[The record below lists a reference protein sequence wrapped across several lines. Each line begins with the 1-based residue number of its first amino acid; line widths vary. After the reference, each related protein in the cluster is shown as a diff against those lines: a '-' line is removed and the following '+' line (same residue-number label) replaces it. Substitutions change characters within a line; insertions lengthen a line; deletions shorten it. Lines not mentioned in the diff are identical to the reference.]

1 MTNSVQRSRSAT
13 ASRLRSAPPFLAS
26 LLLVLLLGCDRSRV
40 PPPVVELTI
49 AGLHEALFS
58 GRSTCRDIVQAHL
71 DRIDAYEARINAI
84 TVVNP
89 AALERADSLD
99 AALAAGTE
107 PGPLFC
113 VPMLVK
119 DNFDTHDMVT
129 TGGSVALAENL
140 PPDDAFMVRRIREAG
155 AIVVAKTNMAE
166 WAFSPRQSV
175 SSSFDT
181 TRNAYALDRSPAGS
195 SGGTASGVAAAFGVI
210 GLGSD
215 TGNSIRGP
223 SSRLALVG
231 IRSTIGLTSRDGVI
245 PLSFDRDI
253 AGPMGRTV
261 EDVARVFDVVA
272 GHDPADPYTE
282 AGRGRREDDYSRF
295 LDARGLEGARL
306 GVLRALVDTEDADPQ
321 VIGVFEDALDEL
333 AGLGAEIVDPFDFD
347 VAAQLEREGMFCR
360 RFRYDMRLYLESL
373 GDRAPFTDV
382 VEVLDR
388 GEHSDHVEGILESY
402 GDAPLETAPA
412 EWDPPCPDFQ
422 ENRSRQQYLNEL
434 VRAMDEAGLDAVLYP
449 TWTGPPAR
457 IDRAREEYGG
467 DNSQR
472 VAPATG
478 MPAITVPMGFT
489 EGVHPAGLQ
498 ILGRPWSEGSL
509 FRYAFAYERGTRHR
523 RPPPGFPELGG
534 EGGENAPLRD

>member
-1 MTNSVQRSRSAT
+1 MTISAHRSRTAT
-13 ASRLRSAPPFLAS
+13 AALFLAA
-26 LLLVLLLGCDRSRV
+26 LLAGCDRDR
-40 PPPVVELTI
+40 PPFPVVELTI
-49 AGLHEALFS
+49 AELHDALFA
-58 GRSTCRDIVQAHL
+58 GRATCREIVQAHL
-71 DRIDAYEARINAI
+71 DRIESHEERINAI

-89 AALERADSLD
+89 AALARADSLD
-99 AALAAGTE
+99 GALAAGAE

-129 TGGSVALAENL
+129 TGGSVALAGSL

-181 TRNAYALDRSPAGS
+181 TRNAYAPDRSPAGS

-282 AGRGRREDDYSRF
+282 AGRERREDDYRSF

-321 VIGVFEDALDEL
+321 VIAVFEDALVEL
-333 AGLGAEIVDPFDFD
+333 AGLGAQIVDPFNFD

-373 GDRAPFTDV
+373 GDRAPFADV
-382 VEVLDR
+382 LEVLDS
-388 GEHSDHVEGILESY
+388 GEYSDHAEGILESY
-402 GDAPLETAPA
+402 RDAPLETPPA
-412 EWDPPCPDFQ
+412 EWDPPCRDYF
-422 ENRSRQQYLNEL
+422 ENPSRQAYLSDL
-434 VRAMDEAGLDAVLYP
+434 VLAMDEAGLDAVVYP
-449 TWTGPPAR
+449 TWTGPPAH
-457 IDRAREEYGG
+457 IDRAREEYSG

-489 EGVHPAGLQ
+489 EGIHPAGLQ
-498 ILGRPWSEGSL
+498 ILGRPWSEGLL
-509 FRYAFAYERGTRHR
+509 FRYAFAYEQGTRHR
-523 RPPPGFPELGG
+523 RPPPGFDELGG
-534 EGGENAPLRD
+534 EAGER